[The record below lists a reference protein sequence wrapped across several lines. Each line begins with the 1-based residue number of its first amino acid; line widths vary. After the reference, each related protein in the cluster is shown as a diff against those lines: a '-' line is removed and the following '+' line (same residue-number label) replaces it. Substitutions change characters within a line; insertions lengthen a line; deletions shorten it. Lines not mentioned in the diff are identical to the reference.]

1 MKTNVGNK
9 ERIARVIAGLAIL
22 KSSKSKKMKLLAL
35 APLISGATGHCPC
48 YSKRGINTAKSAA
61 DIKKHAKAQSTDH
74 AKDSANDKST
84 VIDSVMQTAE
94 TLKETVQEKAATLK
108 ETAQEKIEELADA
121 KKADHADKAEKSEQ
135 SEKKEA

>member
-48 YSKRGINTAKSAA
+48 YSKLGINTAGS
-61 DIKKHAKAQSTDH
+61 
-74 AKDSANDKST
+74 N
-84 VIDSVMQTAE
+84 
-94 TLKETVQEKAATLK
+94 
-108 ETAQEKIEELADA
+108 KIEDSNKHKKQDNKKQDEKLAKQDA
-121 KKADHADKAEKSEQ
+121 NNAEKT
-135 SEKKEA
+135 ATA

>member
-48 YSKRGINTAKSAA
+48 YSMLGINTAKSAA
-61 DIKKHAKAQSTDH
+61 DSKKHAKAQSKDH
-74 AKDSANDKST
+74 AKDSADDKST
-84 VIDSVMQTAE
+84 VIDSVM
-94 TLKETVQEKAATLK
+94 
-108 ETAQEKIEELADA
+108 
-121 KKADHADKAEKSEQ
+121 
-135 SEKKEA
+135 

>member
-48 YSKRGINTAKSAA
+48 YSMLGINTAKSAA
-61 DIKKHAKAQSTDH
+61 DSKKNSKAQSKDHAKA
-74 AKDSANDKST
+74 SADDKST

-108 ETAQEKIEELADA
+108 ETAQEKIEELVDA
-121 KKADHADKAEKSEQ
+121 KKADHADKAEKSE
-135 SEKKEA
+135 

>member
-9 ERIARVIAGLAIL
+9 ERIARVVAGLALL
-22 KSSKSKKMKLLAL
+22 KSAKSIKMKMLG
-35 APLISGATGHCPC
+35 LIHFVSGATGHCPC
-48 YSKRGINTAKSAA
+48 YSKLGINTAKSA
-61 DIKKHAKAQSTDH
+61 DSKKHSKAQSKDH

-108 ETAQEKIEELADA
+108 ETAQEKIEELVDA

>member
-9 ERIARVIAGLAIL
+9 ERIARVIAGLTIL
-22 KSSKSKKMKLLAL
+22 KSSKSKKMKLFAL

-48 YSKRGINTAKSAA
+48 YSKLGINTAKSAA
-61 DIKKHAKAQSTDH
+61 DSKKHAKAQSKDH
-74 AKDSANDKST
+74 AKDSADDKST

>member
-22 KSSKSKKMKLLAL
+22 KSSKSKKMKLFAL

-48 YSKRGINTAKSAA
+48 YSKLGINTAKSA
-61 DIKKHAKAQSTDH
+61 DSKKHSKAQSKDH

>member
-22 KSSKSKKMKLLAL
+22 KSSKSKKMKLFAL
-35 APLISGATGHCPC
+35 APLISGATGYCPC
-48 YSKRGINTAKSAA
+48 YSKLGINTAKSAA
-61 DIKKHAKAQSTDH
+61 DSKKHSKAQFKDH

-108 ETAQEKIEELADA
+108 ETAQEKIEELVDA
-121 KKADHADKAEKSEQ
+121 KKADHADKAKKSEQ